1 MKPTRNL
8 IASNAPQGQRGYMIL
23 FDADEAV
30 ATLRSNMRGSEPA
43 VIVVAFLMHCET
55 VGSDLPEAEAVA
67 KLRRL
72 MSAGGAPLGII
83 CGVMKGGT
91 REVEMGPFG
100 GLPDLEVPITVLQQ
114 VCATILEGYRRTGTL
129 PGSIPLNFEDLGNN

>member
-1 MKPTRNL
+1 MKSKD
-8 IASNAPQGQRGYMIL
+8 SNQGQRRYMIL
-23 FDADEAV
+23 FDADEAIT
-30 ATLRSNMRGSEPA
+30 TLRSNMRGSEPA
-43 VIVVAFLMHCET
+43 VIVVAFPLHCET

-83 CGVMKGGT
+83 CGVMQGGS
-91 REVEMGPFG
+91 RQVLMGPFG
-100 GLPDLEVPITVLQQ
+100 GLPDPEVPITVLQQ
-114 VCATILEGYRRTGTL
+114 LCATILEGYRRTGTL